1 MFLLNS
7 HLGLFTA
14 ALSLELPFSL
24 TYGVILQSSLT
35 TILSLTLGFSPCPRV
50 FVLCTGY
57 ICLSLAAFLES
68 WHQLLRYSSKLSLL
82 ITSLPYRY
90 ADLPTYQLPRLNRL
104 FQPPAQPSLLC
115 HYFTYM
121 QVQESLPVIHRL
133 RFSASP

>member
-50 FVLCTGY
+50 FVLGTGY
-57 ICLSLAAFLES
+57 IWLLLAAFLES
-68 WHQLLRYSSKLSLL
+68 WHQLLRYLSKLSLL
-82 ITSLPYRY
+82 ITSSPFPCT
-90 ADLPTYQLPRLNRL
+90 DLPMHQLPRLNRL
-104 FQPPAQPSLLC
+104 FHPPAQPSLLC
-115 HYFTYM
+115 HYFAHM
-121 QVQESLPVIHRL
+121 QVQESLLVIHRL